1 MTGGLTLR
9 NSRPKNLLLVLAV
22 VTFLFTIYL
31 FTATRSELK
40 NVQSSWEK
48 CTQQRDSLSA
58 QLQVVYEHKTRLE
71 TTLQQE
77 KKIKED
83 SKKKLSVLES
93 QLSTEKDTFQKLQK
107 ELGQLRQDVAF
118 LKEEKQ
124 QLELEMTSQL
134 QQVQQQKELESNKLH
149 VQLQE
154 LLKEKEVL
162 ENQNLKQEWDIKEK
176 SDELN
181 FLRAQYKQLQS
192 QLHQSIASS
201 IRERNN
207 QSNAN
212 VNQMPSSFTAQ
223 KINQYLV
230 KPGKPDFF
238 GDVLQHQPLVH
249 NEKIR
254 KQVENIPQFYS
265 PKMLQKPK
273 VDSANSEGVYFNHRK
288 MPNNFVSKNGVIE
301 TKKNFNHL
309 GLPKFPVG
317 EPLKK
322 PNSDLK
328 SVIVQR
334 KALPGENVKL
344 PNNQRQWDSEHG
356 DYVLADRVAASRRRL
371 HTGNH
376 VNEKGKVK
384 KQYIDYDF
392 KDPED
397 DSAGLDVD
405 GDMLLTGDQNEE
417 LNYQNEENK
426 GLNNKNHLTQ
436 NQKVVK
442 TERRS

>member
-1 MTGGLTLR
+1 MTGGLALR
-9 NSRPKNLLLVLAV
+9 NSRPKNVLFVLAGV
-22 VTFLFTIYL
+22 AFFFIIYL
-31 FTATRSELK
+31 FTTTRSELK

-58 QLQVVYEHKTRLE
+58 QLQVVYEHKNRLE

-77 KKIKED
+77 KKTKED
-83 SKKKLSVLES
+83 SRKKLSVLES

-107 ELGQLRQDVAF
+107 ELGQLRQDVAL

-154 LLKEKEVL
+154 VLKEKEGL
-162 ENQNLKQEWDIKEK
+162 KNQNLKQEWDIKQK

-181 FLRAQYKQLQS
+181 FLQAQYKQLQS

-201 IRERNN
+201 IKGRNN
-207 QSNAN
+207 QSNTN
-212 VNQMPSSFTAQ
+212 FNQIPNSFTAQ

-230 KPGKPDFF
+230 KPGETDFH
-238 GDVLQHQPLVH
+238 GSVLHQPAVREE
-249 NEKIR
+249 NIR
-254 KQVENIPQFYS
+254 KQFGNVPQFYS

-273 VDSANSEGVYFNHRK
+273 VDLANSEGMYFNHRK
-288 MPNNFVSKNGVIE
+288 MANNFVSRSGIIE
-301 TKKNFNHL
+301 TKKNVNHL

-317 EPLKK
+317 EPMKK
-322 PNSDLK
+322 LNNDLK
-328 SVIVQR
+328 PVNVHR
-334 KALPGENVKL
+334 KALPGENAKL
-344 PNNQRQWDSEHG
+344 VNNQRQWDSEHG
-356 DYVLADRVAASRRRL
+356 DYVLANRIAASRRRL
-371 HTGNH
+371 HTGSH
-376 VNEKGKVK
+376 VKEKRKVK

-397 DSAGLDVD
+397 DSVGLDVD
-405 GDMLLTGDQNEE
+405 GDMLLAGDQNEE
-417 LNYQNEENK
+417 LNYQNEKNK
-426 GLNNKNHLTQ
+426 GLNNKNLLTQ
-436 NQKVVK
+436 NQRVVK